1 MYNIGEKSVKLF
13 VQLKAF
19 GYKFFQVLIVGV
31 IEEGEP
37 SFISS
42 VNNYRFQLTST
53 YNSQLQLNQVNFLL

>member
-31 IEEGEP
+31 VEEGEP

-53 YNSQLQLNQVNFLL
+53 YNSQL